1 MQTTSTQTTTPDLTI
16 RSLTAQDLD
25 DVVALDRR
33 ITGMMRRDYFEKRLA
48 AALRHPR
55 RHQQLA
61 VASPSGLIGFM
72 LARIALGE
80 YGRAARAAVLE
91 AVGVDPKAHGTGV
104 GRRMMSALDERLRA
118 RDVQLLVTQV
128 DWRNHAMLKF
138 LAGAGFTLAPR
149 LIAMREVHRM
159 PLPGTDEEVERTPPL
174 VRHVRADDLEMV
186 VSIDRRLT
194 GLDRGE
200 YLRAKFDEVLEES
213 AILVS
218 LVAEDDGF
226 VVAFALARVDFGDF
240 GRLQPSA
247 MLDTIGVNPGFS
259 HKGFARA
266 VLSQMIDNLAALHVD
281 TLETEV
287 ARESFELLQFL
298 YRFGFGPSQRLAF
311 ERPLA

>member
-1 MQTTSTQTTTPDLTI
+1 MQTTSTQTTPGVTV

-25 DVVALDRR
+25 AAVALDRR
-33 ITGMMRRDYFEKRLA
+33 ITGTLRRDYFEKRLA
-48 AALRHPR
+48 AALRHPE
-55 RHQQLA
+55 RHLQLA
-61 VASPSGLIGFM
+61 VASPSGLVGFM
-72 LARIALGE
+72 VARTALGE
-80 YGRAARAAVLE
+80 YGRVARAAVLE
-91 AVGVDPKAHGTGV
+91 AVGVDPQAHGTGI
-104 GRRMMSALDERLRA
+104 GRRLTSALEERLRA

-128 DWRNHAMLKF
+128 DWRNHPMLKF

-149 LIAMREVHRM
+149 VIAMREVHRM
-159 PLPGTDEEVERTPPL
+159 PLPKTDEEVERTPPL

-186 VSIDRRLT
+186 VTIDRRLT
-194 GLDRGE
+194 GLDRSQ

-240 GRLQPSA
+240 GRLQPCA
-247 MLDTIGVNPGFS
+247 TLDTIGVNPGFS

-266 VLSQMIDNLAALHVD
+266 VLTQMIDNLAALHVD

-287 ARESFELLQFL
+287 PRESFELLRFL